1 LRLFFALWPNAATRA
16 ALEKWALAMH
26 AACGGR
32 RTRTENLHQTLA
44 FLGNIDDADV
54 GSVEAAVDPVPPP
67 SFTLRLDLPGYWKKN
82 RIAWAGCSAVPREL
96 SDLSASLRAALHD
109 ARIAFDTKPF
119 AVHITLAR
127 EARAPAPAAMPV
139 VEAIDW
145 PVNGFALIASANG
158 RYEIRREW
166 RFGAA

>member
-1 LRLFFALWPNAATRA
+1 MRLFFALRPSAATRA
-16 ALEKWALAMH
+16 ALERWALAMH

-44 FLGNIDDADV
+44 FLGNVDDADV
-54 GSVEAAVDPVPPP
+54 GSVEAAVDPVAPT
-67 SFTLRLDLPGYWKKN
+67 SFTLRLDQPGYWKKN
-82 RIAWAGCSAVPREL
+82 RIAWAGCSAVPCGL
-96 SDLSASLRAALHD
+96 SDLSAELRAALQD
-109 ARIAFDTKPF
+109 AHIAFDTKPF

-127 EARAPAPAAMPV
+127 EAHAPAAMPV

-145 PVNGFALIASANG
+145 PIDGFVLVASVNG

-166 RFGAA
+166 KFAAA